1 MVNQALIDTF
11 AEKARAVSAQIHPV
25 TSMEEALD
33 HVVQACVRKEACQVL
48 SPGCEFPVSDPAREL
63 CELKTWEKLI
73 AAPGLNGT
81 VLESLAGRCREAG
94 IGLIDRGLHA
104 YTGGIDVGFTFAD
117 AGIAETG
124 SLVLN
129 CASEDL
135 RLATMVSEVHIALLR
150 AGDIYAQAYDLEAML
165 ADSFSRAPGFTAFIT
180 GPSRTAD
187 IERVLS
193 LGVHGPLALHVLI
206 LDPKEA

>member
-1 MVNQALIDTF
+1 MVNQAWINTF
-11 AEKARAVSAQIHPV
+11 AEKARAVSAEVHRLA
-25 TSMEEALD
+25 SMEAALD
-33 HVVQACVRKEACQVL
+33 HVVQACVNKEACQVL
-48 SPGCEFPVSDPAREL
+48 ASGCEYPLADPARDL
-63 CELKTWEKLI
+63 CELKTWQKLI
-73 AAPGLNGT
+73 AAPGLNGAA
-81 VLESLAGRCREAG
+81 LEALTDRCREAE
-94 IGLIDRGLHA
+94 IGLIDRGLLA

-129 CASEDL
+129 CTSEDL

-150 AGDIYAQAYDLEAML
+150 ANDIYAQAYDLEAML
-165 ADSFSRAPGFTAFIT
+165 AESFSRTPGFTAFIT
-180 GPSRTAD
+180 GASRTAD

-206 LDPKEA
+206 LDEEEA